1 MRRIA
6 ATGPLRSAKGRR
18 AVVIALLT
26 IHASSPCRGSP
37 FKAEWPVL
45 QQGFEHRYVV
55 AELDQRR
62 AQL

>member
-1 MRRIA
+1 
-6 ATGPLRSAKGRR
+6 
-18 AVVIALLT
+18 LLT

-37 FKAEWPVL
+37 FKAQWPVL
-45 QQGFEHRYVV
+45 QHVFEHRYVV